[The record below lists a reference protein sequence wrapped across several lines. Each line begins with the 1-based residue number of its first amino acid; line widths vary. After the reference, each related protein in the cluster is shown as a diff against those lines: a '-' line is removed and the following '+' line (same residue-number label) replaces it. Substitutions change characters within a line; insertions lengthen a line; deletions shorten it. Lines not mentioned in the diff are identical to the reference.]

1 MFDLCI
7 IGAGLI
13 GSSCA
18 KHAAK
23 LGPHLKIA
31 LIGPPEPKV
40 GNTKEL
46 TKVESLLRLK
56 AFLISRMLDRF
67 MN

>member
-18 KHAAK
+18 KHASK
-23 LGPHLKIA
+23 INPDLKIG
-31 LIGPPEPKV
+31 LIGPPEPEV
-40 GNTKEL
+40 
-46 TKVESLLRLK
+46 
-56 AFLISRMLDRF
+56 
-67 MN
+67 

>member
-18 KHAAK
+18 KHAVK
-23 LGPHLKIA
+23 ISPRLKIA

-40 GNTKEL
+40 G
-46 TKVESLLRLK
+46 
-56 AFLISRMLDRF
+56 
-67 MN
+67 